1 MERTSIASSYL
12 SKVSGISSDTQTC
25 AEFAFIS
32 DETGDVDMPTLHSDR
47 NRLRDYQPH
56 EFPVLTPTP
65 GQLENQVL
73 LLALYK
79 EACQNWRAL
88 LDIRFKLL
96 ALVPTISFLFIAG
109 LLSSKDSLLA
119 NPPQLR
125 LALAFLG
132 AIVTLGLFI
141 YELRNSD
148 LYTDLGSRARRIEY
162 ELGVQTGLFLG
173 RLLRQNRVV
182 DHQFALWLIYGAALI
197 AWLSTVLV
205 LWCGQSG

>member
-1 MERTSIASSYL
+1 
-12 SKVSGISSDTQTC
+12 
-25 AEFAFIS
+25 
-32 DETGDVDMPTLHSDR
+32 
-47 NRLRDYQPH
+47 
-56 EFPVLTPTP
+56 
-65 GQLENQVL
+65 
-73 LLALYK
+73 
-79 EACQNWRAL
+79 
-88 LDIRFKLL
+88 
-96 ALVPTISFLFIAG
+96 VPTISFLFIAG